1 MVQGDRAVMV
11 PELVEFEDDLVEV
24 LLGADGYFHE
34 FSLKQCFLY
43 SQTVYPIIGSKIK
56 GGTN

>member
-34 FSLKQCFLY
+34 FSLKRYY
-43 SQTVYPIIGSKIK
+43 SIQPNSIPDNRI
-56 GGTN
+56 